1 MAPRLTL
8 LAYATG
14 GLLAAT
20 ALGVLVYLVTSFF
33 LMRAHVAPRTVGAT
47 LRELVRETFWVV
59 LTQPLVPLYYL
70 RGHAMGGDGPGDV
83 VVFVHGYFQNRAN
96 FVGLARAIRQAH
108 VGPMFG
114 FNYPWVSRVEK
125 NAERL
130 ADFVEKVCAASG
142 REHVALVAHS
152 LGGLVA
158 LEYLYSERGAKRVRR
173 CVTIAS
179 PHAGIPWKGPILG
192 AVGEQM
198 RSGSEWLVDR
208 AGRKIE
214 IPALSIY
221 STHDNMVHP
230 PATSQL
236 ASRGGHDLA
245 VEGPGHLT
253 ILFDATVID
262 AVVDFLRA
270 PAQAS
275 PSTGSRSA

>member
-1 MAPRLTL
+1 MGARLTPL
-8 LAYATG
+8 LYVAA
-14 GLLAAT
+14 GLFGAT
-20 ALGVLVYLVTSFF
+20 AVGVLLYLTVSFF
-33 LMRAHVAPRTVGAT
+33 LMRAHVEPRSARAT

-59 LTQPLVPLYYL
+59 LTQPLVPLYYV

-83 VVFVHGYFQNRAN
+83 IVFVHGYFQNRAN
-96 FVGLARAIRQAH
+96 FLGLARGIRNAH
-108 VGPMFG
+108 VGPMYG
-114 FNYPWVSRVEK
+114 FNYPWLSRVEK

-130 ADFVEKVCAASG
+130 AAFVEKVCAASG

-158 LEYLYSERGAKRVRR
+158 LEYMQSEAGARRVRK

-192 AVGEQM
+192 WVGDQM
-198 RSGSEWLVDR
+198 RSGSAWLSDR

-214 IPALSIY
+214 VPTLSIY

-236 ASRGGHDLA
+236 ATRGGRDLA
-245 VEGPGHLT
+245 VEGLGHLA
-253 ILFDATVID
+253 ILFDPKVVG
-262 AVVDFLRA
+262 AVVEFLRA
-270 PAQAS
+270 S
-275 PSTGSRSA
+275 

>member
-1 MAPRLTL
+1 VGPRLTPWIYA
-8 LAYATG
+8 AYAAG
-14 GLLAAT
+14 GLFGAT
-20 ALGVLVYLVTSFF
+20 AFGVFVYLAVSFF
-33 LMRAHVAPRTVGAT
+33 LMRAHVTPRSAGAT

-83 VVFVHGYFQNRAN
+83 IVFVHGYFQNRAN
-96 FVGLARAIRQAH
+96 FVGLARGIRLAH

-125 NAERL
+125 NAARL
-130 ADFVEKVCAASG
+130 ARFVEKVCAASG

-158 LEYLYSERGAKRVRR
+158 LEYLHSEAGARRVRK

-179 PHAGIPWKGPILG
+179 PHAGIPWRGPILG
-192 AVGEQM
+192 EVGEQM
-198 RSGSEWLVDR
+198 RSGSAWLTGR

-214 IPALSIY
+214 VPTLSIY
-221 STHDNMVHP
+221 STHDNMVYP

-236 ASRGGHDLA
+236 AARGGRDVA
-245 VEGPGHLT
+245 VDGLGHLA
-253 ILFDATVID
+253 ILFDPKVVG

-270 PAQAS
+270 
-275 PSTGSRSA
+275 SA